1 MTNASNLARIIGALA
16 LALALSAC
24 SAVKLGYNTLGEVAY
39 WWLDGYVD
47 LTESQAPR
55 VREDLGRLHLWH
67 RGTEL
72 PRVADLLQ
80 NMEKLVPADIVPA
93 QACVFVTELRERLG
107 AVMTQAEPA
116 MVTLAISLEPDQLA
130 HLERKYRRNN
140 ADYRKEWVEIPPAE
154 QREKRFKQVLE
165 RSEMVYGKL
174 EEPQRAALRQQ
185 MERSVFDPARILAE
199 RQRRQ
204 QDLVQTLRKLAGQPI
219 ALAQARQL
227 MHDYLERAQD
237 SPDAAYRRYQEA
249 LIEESCRMFS
259 VAHNST
265 TAAQREIA
273 ARRLRA
279 YQRDVRELAAQR

>member
-1 MTNASNLARIIGALA
+1 
-16 LALALSAC
+16 
-24 SAVKLGYNTLGEVAY
+24 
-39 WWLDGYVD
+39 
-47 LTESQAPR
+47 
-55 VREDLGRLHLWH
+55 
-67 RGTEL
+67 
-72 PRVADLLQ
+72 
-80 NMEKLVPADIVPA
+80 
-93 QACVFVTELRERLG
+93 
-107 AVMTQAEPA
+107 MTQAEPA

>member
-93 QACVFVTELRERLG
+93 QACVFVTELR
-107 AVMTQAEPA
+107 
-116 MVTLAISLEPDQLA
+116 
-130 HLERKYRRNN
+130 
-140 ADYRKEWVEIPPAE
+140 
-154 QREKRFKQVLE
+154 
-165 RSEMVYGKL
+165 
-174 EEPQRAALRQQ
+174 
-185 MERSVFDPARILAE
+185 
-199 RQRRQ
+199 
-204 QDLVQTLRKLAGQPI
+204 
-219 ALAQARQL
+219 
-227 MHDYLERAQD
+227 
-237 SPDAAYRRYQEA
+237 
-249 LIEESCRMFS
+249 
-259 VAHNST
+259 
-265 TAAQREIA
+265 
-273 ARRLRA
+273 
-279 YQRDVRELAAQR
+279 

>member
-1 MTNASNLARIIGALA
+1 MTTASNLGRIIGVLA
-16 LALALSAC
+16 LAALLGAC

-80 NMEKLVPADIVPA
+80 NMEKLVPADIAPA
-93 QACVFVTELRERLG
+93 QACGFVTELRERLG

-116 MVTLAISLEPDQLA
+116 MVTLALSLEPEQLA

-140 ADYRKEWVEIPPAE
+140 ADYRKEWVELPPAE
-154 QREKRFKQVLE
+154 QREKRFKQVLD
-165 RSEMVYGKL
+165 RSEMVYGTL
-174 EEPQRAALRQQ
+174 EDRQRTTLRQQ

-204 QDLVQTLRKLAGQPI
+204 QDLVQTLRKLAGQPVP
-219 ALAQARQL
+219 LAQARQL
-227 MHDYLERAQD
+227 MHGYLERAQD
-237 SPDAAYRRYQEA
+237 SPDEGYRRYQES

-265 TAAQREIA
+265 TAAQREAA

-279 YQRDVRELAAQR
+279 YQRDLRELAAQR